1 LNRLDGEIDSIDGC
15 GYSGQRSGRLKH
27 GDGRTTVTDRS
38 AGPLEAPA
46 TRGTFLRGGAA
57 AGLGLALG
65 GTALLARP
73 EAARSAP
80 SQALDQR
87 IFNFALLLEYLQ
99 AGFYSEAVNRGGLRG
114 PVREFAEV
122 VAGHERDHVRF
133 LREALG
139 PKARARPRFAFG
151 DATRKEQKFVRAA
164 LLLENIGVGAYNGQ
178 AAKLT
183 KPSLAAAAQ
192 IVSVE
197 GRHAAWISDLTGRP
211 PAPRAADP
219 GLTAAEVTAAL
230 RSTGF
235 IKTR

>member
-1 LNRLDGEIDSIDGC
+1 
-15 GYSGQRSGRLKH
+15 
-27 GDGRTTVTDRS
+27 V
-38 AGPLEAPA
+38 
-46 TRGTFLRGGAA
+46 
-57 AGLGLALG
+57 GLALG
-65 GTALLARP
+65 GTALLAAHP

-80 SQALDQR
+80 SQALDQK

-99 AGFYSEAVNRGGLRG
+99 AGFYSEAVNQGGLRG
-114 PVREFAEV
+114 SVRDFAEV

-139 PKARARPRFAFG
+139 PKARARPKFAFG
-151 DATRKEQKFVRAA
+151 DATRKERKFVRAA
-164 LLLENIGVGAYNGQ
+164 LLLENIGIGAYNGQ

-183 KPSLAAAAQ
+183 KPSLAAAAE

-235 IKTR
+235 IKT